1 MSRTLSLTSLLL
13 CLLVACSREDTPA
26 PSAPVQSLGMTV
38 LSGRPDMVSG
48 GDALIRIDSAGIAL
62 NTVQVVLDGRD
73 ITELFAPDPLGVSLR
88 GLVSGLAEGPNVL
101 VAMDGAGSTRSQI
114 TLVNHP
120 STGPILSGPHLQPF
134 LCTAAAEGFGDA
146 LDASCSTVTQIR
158 YFYRNTAGS
167 FVQISDVT
175 APYPEDLAWT
185 EFRPGERLPFVVRVE
200 SGTRNRALY
209 HIAVLDDPQR
219 TYGEWDDVRSWNQR
233 LVFSFGGGCGTQYT
247 QGSRTVES
255 VLDALVL
262 GKGFA
267 HAVSSFNVMGHQCND
282 ALSAETLMML
292 KEHFIEQYGEPVWT
306 LGNGASGGA
315 IQQLLIAQNYPGL
328 LDGLLP
334 SMSFPDSFSV
344 RPGVTDCRLLARY
357 FDTASTPWTDAQKQ
371 AVEGFAPGTCASW
384 ERSFLDV
391 IVADTG
397 CGLPEELVY
406 HATRNPAG
414 ARCTLYDTNV
424 ASVGRDPATGFA
436 HQVLDN
442 VGVQYGLQALLG
454 GQISPAAFVALNA
467 GIGGYDRDG
476 KPVPMRTSAQQE
488 GVALAYR
495 TGRINAGAGALA
507 SIPILHYRPYTDL
520 AGDIHDR
527 VRDLQIRERL
537 RKANGSAQN
546 QVIWLYSGAET
557 GALVSALA
565 LDTMTRWLDA
575 LQADTS
581 DAPLLSRVER
591 ARPAAAVDGCWTPEG
606 ERIDEVLEFASP
618 GQCNALYPTH
628 TNPRLAAGASLADD
642 AIVCALK
649 PLRRAD
655 YPVAFSAA
663 EWATLEEVFAEGV
676 CDYSLRGAAQEAIAG
691 PWLRLPL

>member
-1 MSRTLSLTSLLL
+1 MPRALLLPSLLL
-13 CLLVACSREDTPA
+13 SLLVACGRDEAPEPPVPA
-26 PSAPVQSLGMTV
+26 QSLSIAV

-48 GDALIRIDSAGIAL
+48 GDALIRIASSGVALNAVQIAL
-62 NTVQVVLDGRD
+62 EGRD
-73 ITELFAPDPLGVSLR
+73 VSELFAVDPLDESLM
-88 GLVSGLAEGPNVL
+88 GLVSGMADGPNVL
-101 VAMDGAGSTRSQI
+101 IAMDGAGSTRSQI
-114 TLVNHP
+114 TLLNHP
-120 STGPILSGPHLQPF
+120 STGPILSGHHLQPF
-134 LCTAAAEGFGDA
+134 VCTSAAEGFGEP
-146 LDASCSTVTQIR
+146 LDADCSTVTQTR
-158 YFYRNTAGS
+158 YFYRNTSGS

-175 APYPEDLAWT
+175 APYPDDLAWT

-200 SGTRNRALY
+200 SGTRNRALF

-219 TYGEWDDVRSWNQR
+219 TFGEWDGVRSWNQR
-233 LVFSFGGGCGTQYT
+233 LVFSFGGGCGTQYN
-247 QGSRTVES
+247 QGSRTVDS
-255 VLDALVL
+255 VLDAMVL

-292 KEHFIEQYGEPVWT
+292 KEHFVEQYGLPVWT
-306 LGNGASGGA
+306 LGYGASGGA

-334 SMSFPDSFSV
+334 SMSFPDSFSI
-344 RPGVTDCRLLARY
+344 RPGVTDCRLLSRY
-357 FDTASTPWTDAQKQ
+357 FGSASPAWSDEQKL
-371 AVEGFAPGTCASW
+371 AVEGFSAGTCASW
-384 ERSFLDV
+384 ERSFMDV

-406 HATRNPAG
+406 HATRNPGG

-436 HQVLDN
+436 NQVLDN
-442 VGVQYGLQALLG
+442 VGVQYGLQALVSG
-454 GQISPAAFVALNA
+454 VITPAAFVALNA

-476 KPVPMRTSAQQE
+476 EPVPQRTVAQRE

-495 TGRINAGAGALA
+495 AGRINSGAGSLA

-537 RKANGSAQN
+537 RKANGSAGN
-546 QVIWLYSGAET
+546 QVIWIYSGAQT
-557 GALVSALA
+557 GELVSALA
-565 LDTMTRWLDA
+565 LDTMSQWLDA
-575 LQADTS
+575 LQADVS
-581 DAPLLSRVER
+581 EAPVLTRVAR
-591 ARPAAAVDGCWTPEG
+591 AKPAIAVDACWTEQG
-606 ERIDEVLEFASP
+606 ERIDEALEFAAP
-618 GQCNALYPTH
+618 GQCNTLYPAH
-628 TNPRLAAGASLADD
+628 TNPRLAAGAPLADD

-649 PLRRAD
+649 PLQRAD
-655 YPVAFSAA
+655 YPVEFSTD
-663 EWATLEEVFAEGV
+663 EWAVLEEVFAEGV
-676 CDYSLRGAAQEAIAG
+676 CDYSQRGSAQEAVDG